1 MLYFIKYIDVVFVL
15 MGVLV
20 ISFLFFKRRK
30 RQRGDATSFYE
41 NEDEL
46 LSGWFRQW
54 GSFLFVL
61 LIIFVGWLVTNDVFR
76 SQETA
81 MKQSLIDLSINL
93 ANSFHPEQIEHLSF
107 TEKDESSVYYSRISD
122 QLKSYSRLTGI
133 EEIYTLRKRDGRFYF
148 GPMSK
153 GPEDEFYVA
162 PGNEYSGRKEI
173 LNKVLM
179 DRSIQFVG
187 PDDDEFGRNVS
198 CYVPLFN
205 IEKNDVLMI
214 VGISVPADEWNWHL
228 HRVKLLPLSLTF
240 FLLIIV
246 IWGIHLSQRRKVR
259 HRGIFSKENFRYWE
273 GILVFIAGLIITLYS
288 AKISQKE
295 DVRYQQ
301 AVFSHSAYSKGVTIS
316 RTMDM
321 IRHSLS
327 GMAKL
332 FSVSEEVTREE
343 YADYVRQM
351 VNYSFVNSVGWVRQ
365 IPNDGF
371 TVEYKVPDSA
381 EIMNYGPLA
390 LEEDTLRLTPVLE
403 TLYTRFISATN
414 AYTINEHRHV
424 ELFLRTQNNKRR
436 TNGFVFLSLN
446 LNKLVESISE
456 ENSGA
461 NKYYQVDLYQ
471 IDNDEMVKRGQN
483 SFSRIFHQRQNEL
496 SYEFLDFFFGK
507 VYKIIV
513 VPGPGFFEVYSNN
526 GFLSAFIVGL
536 LLTLVVTAFF
546 MFVMNR
552 RYLLEK
558 QIEKYSFQ
566 LKESQERFMSLF
578 SNMLEGVAFYEM
590 LYDDAGNAVNYRI
603 LEVNEAF
610 LSLTGI
616 SGKNVVGT
624 DAKTLFGKA
633 LYIEDFQ
640 KVVEDKKPH
649 IIQAYFEQADRY
661 FEISVAPWG
670 SHGFATVFSDITKRV
685 NAEKRLKKSEERY
698 RLISENAGDLI
709 LLYDPVK
716 ERLNYISPSVRRISG
731 YSYKEVVGK
740 SLKEV
745 LTKESFEEIKSLILH
760 RITRFGMGDESMR
773 VQKTRVNVRKKEGGS
788 VSIEIVTTLLTDDRH
803 RVTGLLGVGR
813 DITDRLKGEEAL
825 KKSEEKYRLLVE
837 NQNDLVVKVDKEG
850 YFLYVSP
857 SYCKLF
863 GKPEEELLNKKFL
876 PFVHPGDRE
885 KITEAMKKL
894 TQPPYQVNVEQRAM
908 TRDGWKW
915 ISWNGT
921 AIVDEKT
928 GEINEIIGVGRDVT
942 EQKLAENALQE
953 SRELLARQNEE
964 YASLNEEYLSMN
976 EELSSINEDLSAAIE
991 KAEESEKLKTAFL
1004 QNMSHEIRTPLNAII
1019 GFSEMLGMD
1028 YLTEKDRKEFT
1039 SIIVNSGRQLL
1050 ELVNDILTISAIETH
1065 QEKINIA
1072 PVNLN
1077 EVLSELYAIFKS
1089 RALEKGLTLKVSK
1102 PIQDDLFLQTDE
1114 LKLRQIF
1121 INLLGNAF
1129 KFTAEGE
1136 IEFGYDIE
1144 DEGRIRFF
1152 VRDTGV
1158 GIPKTKQEK
1167 IFERFIQADNNVKS
1181 TYGGTGLGLAICKGH
1196 VEMMG
1201 GKIWLESTPGV
1212 GSVFYFSLPQFDE
1225 TSMRRL

>member
-1 MLYFIKYIDVVFVL
+1 MLYFIKYIEAVFVL

-30 RQRGDATSFYE
+30 KQRGAATSFYE
-41 NEDEL
+41 SEGEL
-46 LSGWFRQW
+46 LPGWFSQW
-54 GSFLFVL
+54 GASLIVL
-61 LIIFVGWLVTNDVFR
+61 LIILVGWLATNDVLR

-81 MKQSLIDLSINL
+81 MKQSLMDLSINL
-93 ANSFHPEQIEHLSF
+93 TNSFHPEHIEYLSF
-107 TEKDESSVYYSRISD
+107 TKKDESSVYYTRISD

-133 EEIYTLRKRDGRFYF
+133 KDIYTLKKRDGRFYF

-153 GPEDEFYVA
+153 GPEDDFYAA
-162 PGNEYSGRKEI
+162 PGDEYSGREEI
-173 LNKVLM
+173 LNKVLT
-179 DRSIQFVG
+179 DRSIQFIG
-187 PDDDEFGRNVS
+187 PENDTFGRNVT

-205 IEKNDVLMI
+205 LEKNGVLMI
-214 VGISVPADEWNWHL
+214 VGISIPADEWNWHL
-228 HRVKLLPLSLTF
+228 HRVKLLPLALTLS
-240 FLLIIV
+240 LLIIV
-246 IWGIHLSQRRKVR
+246 IWGIRLSQRKKVQQ
-259 HRGIFSKENFRYWE
+259 RGFFSKENFRYWE
-273 GILVFIAGLIITLYS
+273 GILVFIVGLIITLYS

-295 DVRYQQ
+295 GVRYQQ
-301 AVFSHSAYSKGVTIS
+301 AVFSHSAYSRGVTVA

-343 YADYVRQM
+343 YADYVYQM
-351 VNYSFVNSVGWVRQ
+351 VNYSFINSAGWVRQ
-365 IPNDGF
+365 VPNDGF
-371 TVEYKVPDSA
+371 RVEYKVPDSA
-381 EIMNYGPLA
+381 EIMNFGPLA
-390 LEEDTLRLTPVLE
+390 LEEDPLRLTPVLE
-403 TLYTRFISATN
+403 TLYTGFVSATN
-414 AYTINEHRHV
+414 TYTINEHRHV
-424 ELFLRTQNNKRR
+424 ELFLRTQNNKHI
-436 TNGFVFLSLN
+436 TNGFVFLSLD
-446 LNKLVESISE
+446 LNKLVESISV

-461 NKYYQVDLYQ
+461 DNYFRIALYQV
-471 IDNDEMVKRGQN
+471 DNDEMVNKGQN
-483 SFSRIFHQRQNEL
+483 SFSQIFYQRQNEL

-507 VYKIIV
+507 VYKITI
-513 VPGPGFFEVYSNN
+513 VPGPGFLDVYSNN
-526 GFLSAFIVGL
+526 GFLSAFIVGI
-536 LLTLVVTAFF
+536 LLTLVVSAFF
-546 MFVMNR
+546 VFMINR

-566 LKESQERFMSLF
+566 LKESQERFLSLF
-578 SNMLEGVAFYEM
+578 STMLEGVAFHEM
-590 LYDDAGNAVNYRI
+590 LYDDAGNAINYRI
-603 LEVNEAF
+603 LEVNDAF
-610 LSLTGI
+610 VSLTGV

-624 DAKTLFGKA
+624 DAKALFGKA

-640 KVVEDKKPH
+640 KVVEEKEPH
-649 IIQAYFEQADRY
+649 IFQTYFEQTDRY

-670 SHGFATVFSDITKRV
+670 AHGFATIFSDTTKRV
-685 NAEKRLKKSEERY
+685 NAEKKLKKSEERY

-709 LLYDPVK
+709 WLYDPVK
-716 ERLNYISPSVRRISG
+716 ERLNYISPSVKRISG
-731 YSYKEVVGK
+731 YSYNEVIRKG
-740 SLKEV
+740 LKEV
-745 LTKESFEEIKSLILH
+745 LTEESFEEIKSLIPL

-773 VQKTRVNVRKKEGGS
+773 VKKTRVNVRKKEGGS
-788 VSIEIVTTLLTDDRH
+788 VPMEIVTTLLTDDRQ

-813 DITDRLKGEEAL
+813 DITDRLKAEEAL

-863 GKPEEELLNKKFL
+863 GKTEEELLNKKFL
-876 PFVHPGDRE
+876 PLVHPEDRE
-885 KITEAMKKL
+885 KTTEAMKKL
-894 TQPPYQVNVEQRAM
+894 LQPPYQVTIEQRAM

-915 ISWNGT
+915 ISWNDT
-921 AIVDEKT
+921 AIVDEET

-942 EQKLAENALQE
+942 EQKLAEKALQE
-953 SRELLARQNEE
+953 SRELLERQNEE
-964 YASLNEEYLSMN
+964 YASLNEEYLTMN
-976 EELSSINEDLSAAIE
+976 EELTSINEDLSAAIE
-991 KAEESEKLKTAFL
+991 RAEESEKLKTAFL

-1028 YLTEKDRKEFT
+1028 YLTETDRKEFT

-1050 ELVNDILTISAIETH
+1050 ELVNDILTISAIETR
-1065 QEKINIA
+1065 QDKINIA

-1077 EVLSELYAIFKS
+1077 EVLSELYTIFKS
-1089 RALEKGLTLKVSK
+1089 RAKEKNLTLKLAK
-1102 PIQDDLFLQTDE
+1102 PIPDDLLLQTDE

-1136 IEFGYDIE
+1136 IEFGYDLE
-1144 DEGRIRFF
+1144 DDGNIRFF

-1158 GIPKTKQEK
+1158 GIPKAKQEK
-1167 IFERFIQADNNVKS
+1167 IFERFMQADNSIKS

-1212 GSVFYFSLPQFDE
+1212 GSVFYFSLP
-1225 TSMRRL
+1225 RLDDSFNF

>member
-1 MLYFIKYIDVVFVL
+1 M
-15 MGVLV
+15 
-20 ISFLFFKRRK
+20 
-30 RQRGDATSFYE
+30 FY
-41 NEDEL
+41 
-46 LSGWFRQW
+46 GWVRQW

-93 ANSFHPEQIEHLSF
+93 TNSFHPEQIEHLSF

-133 EEIYTLRKRDGRFYF
+133 EDIYTLRKRDGRFYF
-148 GPMSK
+148 GPTSK
-153 GPEDEFYVA
+153 GPEDDSYIV

-173 LNKVLM
+173 LNKVLT
-179 DRSIQFVG
+179 DRSMQFVG
-187 PDDDEFGRNVS
+187 PDNKEFGRNVS

-205 IEKNDVLMI
+205 LEKNDVLMI

-228 HRVKLLPLSLTF
+228 HRVKLLPLALTF
-240 FLLIIV
+240 SLLIIV
-246 IWGIHLSQRRKVR
+246 ILGIRLSQQKKVR
-259 HRGIFSKENFRYWE
+259 NKGIFSKENFRYWE
-273 GILVFIAGLIITLYS
+273 GILVFIAGLIITLYL
-288 AKISQKE
+288 AKISQTE
-295 DVRYQQ
+295 SVRYQQ
-301 AVFSHSAYSKGVTIS
+301 AVFSHSAYSRGVTIA

-332 FSVSEEVTREE
+332 FSVSEKVTRDE
-343 YADYVRQM
+343 YADYVRQI
-351 VNYSFVNSVGWVRQ
+351 VNYSFVNSAGWVRQ

-371 TVEYKVPDSA
+371 SVEYKVPYSA
-381 EIMNYGPLA
+381 EIMNYGPAA

-403 TLYTRFISATN
+403 TLYTGLISATN
-414 AYTINEHRHV
+414 AYRINEHQYV
-424 ELFLRTQNNKRR
+424 ELFLRTQNNKHR
-436 TNGFVFLSLN
+436 TNGFVFLSLDLDN
-446 LNKLVESISE
+446 LVESISE
-456 ENSGA
+456 ENSGVD
-461 NKYYQVDLYQ
+461 KYYQIAFYQVDSDDML
-471 IDNDEMVKRGQN
+471 KKGQN
-483 SFSRIFHQRQNEL
+483 SFFRIFYQRENEL

-507 VYKIIV
+507 VYKIVV
-513 VPGPGFFEVYSNN
+513 VPGPGFFDVYSNN
-526 GFLSAFIVGL
+526 AFFSAFIIGL
-536 LLTLVVTAFF
+536 LLTLVVSAFF
-546 MFVMNR
+546 MFMINR

-558 QIEKYSFQ
+558 QIERYSFQ
-566 LKESQERFMSLF
+566 LRESQERFMSLF

-590 LYDDAGNAVNYRI
+590 LYDDAGNAINYRI

-610 LSLTGI
+610 LFLTGI

-640 KVVEDKKPH
+640 KVVETKKPH
-649 IIQAYFEQADRY
+649 IFQAYFEQSDRH
-661 FEISVAPWG
+661 FKISVAPWG
-670 SHGFATVFSDITKRV
+670 THGFATIFSDITKRV
-685 NAEKRLKKSEERY
+685 NAE
-698 RLISENAGDLI
+698 
-709 LLYDPVK
+709 
-716 ERLNYISPSVRRISG
+716 
-731 YSYKEVVGK
+731 
-740 SLKEV
+740 
-745 LTKESFEEIKSLILH
+745 
-760 RITRFGMGDESMR
+760 MR
-773 VQKTRVNVRKKEGGS
+773 
-788 VSIEIVTTLLTDDRH
+788 
-803 RVTGLLGVGR
+803 
-813 DITDRLKGEEAL
+813 L

-837 NQNDLVVKVDKEG
+837 NQSDLVVKVDKEG

-894 TQPPYQVNVEQRAM
+894 TQPPYQVTVEQRAM

-942 EQKLAENALQE
+942 EQKLAETALQE
-953 SRELLARQNEE
+953 SRELLAQQNEE

-1028 YLTEKDRKEFT
+1028 YLTETDRKEFT

-1050 ELVNDILTISAIETH
+1050 ELVNDILTISAIETR

-1077 EVLSELYAIFKS
+1077 EVLSELYTIFKS
-1089 RALEKGLTLKVSK
+1089 RVKEKGLTLKVAK
-1102 PIQDDLFLQTDE
+1102 PMQDDFFLQTDE

-1129 KFTAEGE
+1129 KFTSEGE
-1136 IEFGYDIE
+1136 IEFGYDLE
-1144 DEGRIRFF
+1144 NDGNIRFF

-1158 GIPKTKQEK
+1158 GIPKAKQEK

-1225 TSMRRL
+1225 TSMTRFVTKGHV